1 MIDIVFVVLHYLTI
15 DDTIEC
21 VNSIKEKCKKGNF
34 RIVIVDNASPN
45 NSKNELKEVYEND
58 NIKNYYPEIEEEPKV
73 KKQSLFNK

>member
-45 NSKNELKEVYEND
+45 NSKNELN
-58 NIKNYYPEIEEEPKV
+58 
-73 KKQSLFNK
+73 